1 MKSKEDKLNEKWETH
16 KIIQEAIASA
26 HMKPAPQTLEM
37 LTETK
42 AALKEIQTT
51 LKDNYS
57 KRELDEHHRDITE
70 RFTRQDTALESIKKQ
85 VEYTNGKVKTHQRIL
100 LVVGAVLAT
109 LLVTNSSELL
119 GLFKLLI

>member
-1 MKSKEDKLNEKWETH
+1 
-16 KIIQEAIASA
+16 
-26 HMKPAPQTLEM
+26 M